1 MFCLSSPLSVI
12 RKCNCAETA
21 LFLQPSNAATPLDDE
36 ADYIVSDGNS
46 AEDLLDDSND
56 LVGDLPA
63 PPLSVS
69 TPPVQRLPSNEDSGA
84 EVALHILALCIDL
97 FGSATAQ
104 DYEQMLQVGAH
115 ITGFCSSAP

>member
-1 MFCLSSPLSVI
+1 ML
-12 RKCNCAETA
+12 
-21 LFLQPSNAATPLDDE
+21 LQPSNAATALDDE

-63 PPLSVS
+63 PPVSVS

-84 EVALHILALCIDL
+84 EVALQILALCIDL

-104 DYEQMLQVGAH
+104 DYEQMLQVRTHTAA
-115 ITGFCSSAP
+115 FCSTAF

>member
-1 MFCLSSPLSVI
+1 ML
-12 RKCNCAETA
+12 
-21 LFLQPSNAATPLDDE
+21 LQPSNAATPLDDE

-56 LVGDLPA
+56 YTGDLPA
-63 PPLSVS
+63 PPISVS

-84 EVALHILALCIDL
+84 GVALQILALCIDL

-104 DYEQMLQVGAH
+104 DYEQMLQVGAR
-115 ITGFCSSAP
+115 TAVFCTAAF